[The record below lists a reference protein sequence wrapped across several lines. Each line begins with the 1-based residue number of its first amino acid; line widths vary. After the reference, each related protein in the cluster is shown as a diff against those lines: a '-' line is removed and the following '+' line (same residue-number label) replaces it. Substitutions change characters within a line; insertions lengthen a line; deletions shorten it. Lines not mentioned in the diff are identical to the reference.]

1 MYLGKPVIATG
12 YGGVT
17 DFLDEETG
25 FVVRHGMTTLE
36 RPQGPYPAGAVWAEP
51 DVEHAAAL
59 MLALAAAP
67 EAAAPRV
74 AAARRRVL
82 ELYSPEAAGRRFRC
96 ELTRIRQMREP
107 LRGGHHG

>member
-17 DFLDEETG
+17 DFLDDETG
-25 FVVRHGMTTLE
+25 WVVRHRAAALE

-59 MLALAAAP
+59 MRALAEDP
-67 EAAAPRV
+67 ESAAPRV
-74 AAARRRVL
+74 EAARRRVL
-82 ELYSPEAAGRRFRC
+82 ELYAPEAAGRRLRA
-96 ELTRIRQMREP
+96 ELARLGEMREA
-107 LRGGHHG
+107 RRHG